1 MRDRRFF
8 NWLRACAQT
17 TTYLGV
23 VMIVVIWSGAFF
35 LASDKREYA
44 YENAQRQGSNLARIF
59 AEYVSRV
66 INGTDSQLLVL
77 RELYQAK
84 PQVEDLA
91 HWVNNATLKND
102 LAAQF
107 ALAGPDGNVMFSS
120 VGPITSPINIGDRPH
135 FLAHVNSTSDELN
148 ISVPIVGRVS
158 GKSTINLTRR
168 LSAPDGSFAGI
179 IIASLDIE
187 KLEKF
192 YGSIDVDK
200 GGVLSLVGF
209 DTIIRIRSARIPQ
222 AQNYIGKSI
231 AGSKLFE
238 IYKQHRS
245 GSYWNTAV
253 TSRQFEGVSR
263 LISYRVL
270 DGIPLIAVV
279 GLADSDILLKATA
292 ETQQYYMIT
301 AILTAFVLVVMDF
314 VLLRKKNT

>member
-91 HWVNNATLKND
+91 HWVNNATFKND

-231 AGSKLFE
+231 AGSRRRRKLFVSRRPLSSE
-238 IYKQHRS
+238 SKHRS
-245 GSYWNTAV
+245 AASKRRSGISVPSSTLCWNV
-253 TSRQFEGVSR
+253 
-263 LISYRVL
+263 
-270 DGIPLIAVV
+270 
-279 GLADSDILLKATA
+279 LKAW
-292 ETQQYYMIT
+292 M
-301 AILTAFVLVVMDF
+301 
-314 VLLRKKNT
+314 LRHCSAPSSPSISIV